1 MSKAP
6 GPRATPA
13 PPGPN
18 APWTRF
24 IAFVARAWPAA
35 VRPRAQTRYVG
46 AVVRRSARAALC
58 FTAVLAVLLVV
69 GYFVVG
75 AAGVGPV
82 RERDLRIMY
91 WFYVHRDP
99 VTTAVMIA
107 VPLLFL
113 PFVGAF
119 LVRCRRPLPQGPGR
133 VQLVA
138 SLALAVLGVAVLSAV
153 ARTVFARPHPPDLFS
168 ALPAEGFSFPSLPV
182 GVAVAACVSVTRLA
196 MPARLRAA
204 IGWLACAAVC
214 LLYATSQVVLRAC
227 WMSDAATGVV
237 LGAAWGLT
245 AVALLSHFD
254 LRREVARPAAV
265 WARRRRHRYLGLG
278 ALALAV
284 LVASPVEMSYERALT
299 FPGSASWQLR
309 SVDWLRSNHGGGV
322 VDWVEGFWYQRSPV
336 ADGGRMP
343 RLRNPYGDVGEV
355 AVVNRLVAP
364 PPIAA
369 PIRPHLAH
377 EALWAPGPVRRH
389 GRPVLYTAQWRPDP
403 LHTSVTVAALW
414 LDHQLTHPQL
424 VAGTRQPEG
433 RWPWGAQ
440 IPVAMRSSV
449 VAAFN
454 GGFRLGDNVGGFWLD
469 GRVGRP
475 LVLGRASLVI
485 HRSGRVDVVAWTH
498 ALAHDPSII
507 AVRQNLDLLVDHGR
521 VEPGIGRINAVKRW
535 GNRFLQGEWTWRSG
549 VGVDRHGNLIY
560 VAGPKLD
567 LAELSRAMTEVGI
580 VRGMELDMH
589 GPVVTCN
596 LYLPD
601 GHVRGGVIAR
611 KLIASMTRPATR
623 YLQPDQRDFIA
634 IELHD
639 NRL

>member
-1 MSKAP
+1 LCL
-6 GPRATPA
+6 
-13 PPGPN
+13 
-18 APWTRF
+18 
-24 IAFVARAWPAA
+24 
-35 VRPRAQTRYVG
+35 G
-46 AVVRRSARAALC
+46 AC
-58 FTAVLAVLLVV
+58 LAVLLVV

-91 WFYVHRDP
+91 WFYVRRDP
-99 VTTAVMIA
+99 ITTAVMAA

-113 PFVGAF
+113 PFIGVFVA
-119 LVRCRRPLPQGPGR
+119 RCRRPLPRGPGR

-138 SLALAVLGVAVLSAV
+138 SLALAILGVGVLSAV
-153 ARTVFARPHPPDLFS
+153 TRTVFARPHPPDLYS

-182 GVAVAACVSVTRLA
+182 GLAVAACVSMTRLA
-196 MPARLRAA
+196 MPARIRVGL
-204 IGWLACAAVC
+204 GWLGCAAVC
-214 LLYATSQVVLRAC
+214 LLYATSQVVLRVC
-227 WMSDAATGVV
+227 WMTDAAVAVV
-237 LGAAWGLT
+237 LGAAWALAAT
-245 AVALLSHFD
+245 ALLSHFD
-254 LRREVARPAAV
+254 VRREVARPAAV

-278 ALALAV
+278 ALAVAV
-284 LVASPVEMSYERALT
+284 LLASPVEMSYERALT

-309 SVDWLRSNHGGGV
+309 SVDWLRSNRGGGV

-343 RLRNPYGDVGEV
+343 HLRNPYGEVGEA
-355 AVVNRLVAP
+355 AVVHLPVGP

-369 PIRPHLAH
+369 PVRPRLAH

-403 LHTSVTVAALW
+403 LHTTVTVAALW
-414 LDHQLTHPQL
+414 VDHQLTRPQL

-440 IPVAMRSSV
+440 IPTAVRSRV

-454 GGFRLGDNVGGFWLD
+454 GGFRLGDNDGGFWLD

-475 LVLGRASLVI
+475 LVVGRASLII
-485 HRSGRVDVVAWTH
+485 HRDGRVDVVAWTRG
-498 ALAHDPSII
+498 LARDRSMV
-507 AVRQNLDLLVDHGR
+507 AVRQNLDLVVDHGR
-521 VEPGIGRINAVKRW
+521 AEPGIGRNNLVKKW
-535 GNRFLQGEWTWRSG
+535 SNRFLQGEWTWRSG

-567 LAELSRAMTEVGI
+567 LARLTRAMTDVGI

-596 LYLPD
+596 LYLPE
-601 GHVRGGVIAR
+601 GRVRGGLIAR
-611 KLIASMTRPATR
+611 KLVPSMTRPATR

-634 IELHD
+634 IELRD